1 MEKILLNIDSRQR
14 DYITYSDSSFFKLDY
29 TSDFTS
35 ANFKN
40 INYISLVSIEFPNM
54 FYVFHESRF
63 NNFFSVQCSGTGDP
77 NIHIGTFKITIP
89 SNNYDINSLVNIIN
103 AQLNTAHLNI
113 GTPIVTDGLKCSV
126 DTNLNIISFVNM
138 SSGYSFTINFNNN
151 NNNYVSLGYLLG
163 FRKPSIIVPPNS
175 TLQATA
181 IFNIG
186 GENYIFMRINDY
198 GQNYINSKYPTKVLA
213 KVVLN
218 KSKNELI
225 FNNGNDIIFR
235 THKFRQPTDIKKLE
249 IELLDYAGN
258 RLNNN
263 GGDYSFTIEMGTIYD
278 EKIYRTSLNQLSMF
292 ANNITNNMTTT
303 NTTNMTT
310 NDTLSDIF
318 RNN

>member
-14 DYITYSDSSFFKLDY
+14 DYITYSDSTFFKLDY
-29 TSDFTS
+29 TSDFNS

-40 INYISLVSIEFPNM
+40 INYISLVSIEFPNT

-63 NNFFSVQCSGTGDP
+63 NTFFSVETTYTGGGAP
-77 NIHIGTFKITIP
+77 SLHTSKITIP
-89 SNNYDINSLVNIIN
+89 SNNYDINTLVNSIN
-103 AQLNTAHLNI
+103 VQLNDAHLNV
-113 GTPIVTDGLKCSV
+113 GTFAGSIINVSAGLNCSV
-126 DTNLNIISFVNM
+126 NTNLNIISFNNL
-138 SSGYSFTINFNNN
+138 SAGYSFTINFNNN

-163 FRKPSIIVPPNS
+163 FRKLSIIVPIGE
-175 TLQATA
+175 QKATA
-181 IFNIG
+181 MFNIG

-213 KVVLN
+213 KIVLN

-263 GGDYSFTIEMGTIYD
+263 GVDYSFTIEMGSIYD

-292 ANNITNNMTTT
+292 ANTNTT

-310 NDTLSDIF
+310 FNDILSDIF
-318 RNN
+318 RN